1 MILISV
7 LTHAHRLH
15 RAIVTLVLSCHHR
28 LVVLKWCWIRHGHWN
43 TTHLI
48 LHQEQKTWI
57 DLLVLLGLAKVL
69 LGLKILHLESKRKW
83 MRKRA
88 E

>member
-28 LVVLKWCWIRHGHWN
+28 LVVLEWCWIRHGHWN

-48 LHQEQKTWI
+48 LHQEQKIWI